1 MRHMNLKVG
10 QMRRSPSQT
19 RYVFIVEIDH
29 FDERVKYYYMDK
41 PDVIH
46 DSSRYSFEHMFL

>member
-1 MRHMNLKVG
+1 MKYMNLKVG
-10 QMRRSPSQT
+10 QMRRSASMT
-19 RYVFIVEIDH
+19 RFVFIVEIDH

-46 DSSRYSFEHMFL
+46 DCSRYAFGHMFL